1 MQAMI
6 AREEK
11 VAFKKAKEEAKAL
24 AKKTKA
30 PAKPR

>member
-11 VAFKKAKEEAKAL
+11 AAVKKAKEE